1 MSKKENSL
9 DLIVSS
15 DLYSRYSDLL
25 SLTKDSLL
33 LVKVNGEIVQELI
46 PAPNFCRYICQDK
59 ESFACED
66 YRKRIEDGNAG
77 CFVCKR
83 GLNNVLMPIRK
94 GQNTVGYITG
104 LQAYSKDTESER
116 SNSLLSVLAE
126 EKKLPFETVAK
137 MFSELRVVENEKCE
151 VHKQLCSYLSKNIS
165 RELEKSEEEKSE
177 HRLEQSIER
186 EILKKKIN
194 DLEAKNN
201 SLTVNPHFLFNTL
214 NCIARMAYF
223 EHASKTEELIY
234 CLSDL
239 LRYNLQKGEQLHTV
253 GTELDNIEK
262 YLYIQKARLRERLE
276 YEIDVPEYIKT
287 YRVPNMVL
295 QPIVENAIMHGISRK
310 RDGGFIKIY
319 AESYHQKI
327 IIFVVDNGNGFPKD
341 VLKKLQSK
349 EKVAGELGFRIT
361 DNRIK
366 QYFGEEYGLDIV
378 KSDFSGSTVSI
389 TIPSR
394 LMVR

>member
-1 MSKKENSL
+1 MSKNENSL
-9 DLIVSS
+9 DLIVAS
-15 DLYSRYSDLL
+15 DLYSKYSDLL
-25 SLTKDSLL
+25 SLTKNSLL
-33 LVKVNGEIVQELI
+33 LVDLDGKIIQELI
-46 PAPNFCRYICQDK
+46 PAPNFCRYICQK
-59 ESFACED
+59 EESFVCED
-66 YRKRIEDGNAG
+66 YKKHIEDGENG
-77 CFVCKR
+77 CFICKR
-83 GLNNVLMPIRK
+83 GLNNVLMPIK
-94 GQNTVGYITG
+94 KKEEIVAYITG
-104 LQAYSKDTESER
+104 LQAYSKDTEGER
-116 SNSLLSVLAE
+116 SNGLLSLLA
-126 EKKLPFETVAK
+126 EKKKLSFETVAK
-137 MFSELRVVENEKCE
+137 MHSELLVVENEKCE

-165 RELEKSEEEKSE
+165 RELEKSEEENTE

-239 LRYNLQKGEQLHTV
+239 LRYNLQKGESLHTI

-276 YEIDVPEYIKT
+276 YEIDVPEHIKT
-287 YRVPNMVL
+287 CRVPNMIL
-295 QPIVENAIMHGISRK
+295 QPIVENAILHGISRK

-319 AESYHQKI
+319 GESDHQKI
-327 IIFVVDNGNGFPKD
+327 IIFVADNGNGFPKD

-349 EKVAGELGFRIT
+349 EKVVGELGFRIT

-366 QYFGEEYGLDIV
+366 QYFGDEYGLNIV

-389 TIPSR
+389 TIPSKFMMR
-394 LMVR
+394 